1 MEALM
6 TFRQQVYDLVRQI
19 PPGRV
24 ATYGL
29 IAFLCGSPRGGRIV
43 GAAMAHCPYEDVP
56 CHRVVNRRGE
66 MAPGNAF
73 GEPGRQRKLLEKEGI
88 IFRPDGRVE
97 LSVFGWAGP
106 E

>member
-1 MEALM
+1 M
-6 TFRQQVYDLVRQI
+6 TFRQQIYELVRQI
-19 PPGRV
+19 PPGQV

-43 GAAMAHCPYEDVP
+43 GAAMAQCPYEDVP

-73 GEPGRQRKLLEKEGI
+73 GAPGRQRQLLEKEGI
-88 IFRPDGRVE
+88 VFRPDGRVE
-97 LSVFGWAGP
+97 LSIFGWGGP